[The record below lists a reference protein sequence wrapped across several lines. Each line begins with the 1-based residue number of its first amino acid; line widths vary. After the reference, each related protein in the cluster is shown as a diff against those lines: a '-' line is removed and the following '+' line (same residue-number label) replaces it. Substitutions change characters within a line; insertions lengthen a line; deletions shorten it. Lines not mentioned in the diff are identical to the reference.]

1 MLDTEKYCDAC
12 KAELGLGPKLVFAV
26 DDEDEEEKTVLCP
39 VCGQNYIKEGEEMC
53 DKCREERDFKAG
65 DIDMEQDEEWREYLD
80 DDKPDEEESDPE
92 YESLNKLAEEEGET
106 LFDDEEEDDSYYDD
120 RSQETKDDEDDFEIL
135 PVDAKDFE
143 EEDDED
149 DEKEDED
156 DEDY

>member
-26 DDEDEEEKTVLCP
+26 DDEDEEEKMVLCP
-39 VCGQNYIKEGEEMC
+39 VCGQNYIKDGEDMC
-53 DKCREERDFKAG
+53 DKCREERDFKAD

-92 YESLNKLAEEEGET
+92 YESLNKLAEEEGDT
-106 LFDDEEEDDSYYDD
+106 LFDDEEDDTYYDD
-120 RSQETKDDEDDFEIL
+120 RSQDSKDDDDFEIL
-135 PVDAKDFE
+135 PIDERDFE

-149 DEKEDED
+149 DADDDED
-156 DEDY
+156 DF